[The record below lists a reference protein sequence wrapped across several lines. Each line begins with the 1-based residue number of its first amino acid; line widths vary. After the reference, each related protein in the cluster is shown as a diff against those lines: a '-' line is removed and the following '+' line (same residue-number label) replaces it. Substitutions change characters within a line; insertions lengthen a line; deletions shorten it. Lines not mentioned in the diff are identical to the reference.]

1 MPDSAPRLK
10 RSISLL
16 QASAINMI
24 DMVGIGPFVVMP
36 LVMQL
41 MGENTFLL
49 AWVAG
54 AVIALIDGMVWAE
67 LGAAMPEA
75 GGSYQFLKAA
85 YGKGRWGQL
94 MPFLFVWQTL
104 FQAPLV
110 VASGAIGFA
119 QYFTYLLPVGWLGK
133 KMISGAV
140 VILLTGLLYRKIDAI
155 GKISVFLWSG
165 VIITIL
171 WIIIGGMT
179 HAHVA
184 VLPSF
189 HASGGAA
196 LHALFWGAL
205 GHATVKSMYSFLGY
219 YNVCHLGGEIKRP
232 ERNIPLSIFISVI
245 GIAVL
250 YIGMNMSIVQV
261 VPWKEA
267 RSSEFIVSI
276 FIERAYG
283 KGAAMIATL
292 LVLWIAF
299 SSLFAVMLGYSR
311 IPYAAAADG
320 NFFPVFSK
328 LHPRKNFP
336 HLSLLALGGTAFVF
350 SLLFRLTDVISAIL
364 AMRILVQFIGQAAG
378 LIILRKRNGTSH
390 LPFKMWLYPLPVI
403 FTITAWVGIFIST
416 GRRFAISGIIM
427 TGIGTIVFL
436 LLRRRKTDAL
446 FIRKTRLKTGD

>member
-189 HASGGAA
+189 HATGGAA

-267 RSSEFIVSI
+267 RNSEFIVSI

-336 HLSLLALGGTAFVF
+336 HLSLLALGGAAFVF

-403 FTITAWVGIFIST
+403 FTIIAWVGIFIST
-416 GRRFAISGIIM
+416 GRKFAISGIIM
-427 TGIGTIVFL
+427 TGVGTIVFL

-446 FIRKTRLKTGD
+446 FMRKTRLKTAD

>member
-1 MPDSAPRLK
+1 MPDSAPQLK

-49 AWVAG
+49 AWIAG

-67 LGAAMPEA
+67 LGAAMPAA

-85 YGKGRWGQL
+85 YGNGRWGKL

-155 GKISVFLWSG
+155 GKISVLLWSG

-171 WIIIGGMT
+171 WIIIGGIT

-189 HASGGAA
+189 RATGGAT

-267 RSSEFIVSI
+267 RNSEFIVSI

-336 HLSLLALGGTAFVF
+336 HLSLLALGGVAFVF

-403 FTITAWVGIFIST
+403 FTIIAWIGIFIST
-416 GRRFAISGIIM
+416 GRKFAISGIIM

-436 LLRRRKTDAL
+436 FLRRRKTDTL
-446 FIRKTRLKTGD
+446 FMNKTRLKTAD

>member
-1 MPDSAPRLK
+1 MPGSDPQLK

-49 AWVAG
+49 AWIAG
-54 AVIALIDGMVWAE
+54 AVIALVDGMVWAE
-67 LGAAMPEA
+67 LGAAMPAA

-85 YGKGRWGQL
+85 YGKGKWGQL

-155 GKISVFLWSG
+155 GKISVLLWSG

-189 HASGGAA
+189 RATGGAT

-267 RSSEFIVSI
+267 RNSEFIVSI

-336 HLSLLALGGTAFVF
+336 HLSLLALGGAAFVF

-378 LIILRKRNGTSH
+378 LIILRKRNGSSH

-403 FTITAWVGIFIST
+403 LTIIAWIGIFIST
-416 GRRFAISGIIM
+416 GRKFAISGIIM
-427 TGIGTIVFL
+427 TGIGTIVFF
-436 LLRRRKTDAL
+436 LLRRRKTDTL
-446 FIRKTRLKTGD
+446 FMNKTRLKTAD